1 MLTID
6 DFLEKAGGKIQIFN
20 NFKLQANTD
29 LTSKLTI
36 CIPDMHLLERGPDDD
51 FLDGNPQHEER
62 FLSFLDFLLSVRKT
76 EGDDLE
82 VVQLGDMFDLWQAKW
97 NTNAIVEA
105 YPEVLGL
112 IADIRPIYVVGNHDI
127 DLIRYY
133 EAQKETFGRK
143 PQHFSIVE
151 GNMKI
156 IYEHGFQADIANNQ
170 DSLTGKIG
178 REITVIVG
186 WMEHINPDIDLILSS
201 DWDAI
206 VKTFEKYN
214 MFTPVRDPQG
224 TIKHEYLNFYINRMD
239 KFNREQNNIDLSLA
253 VIGHT
258 HKARLVTLPKDERI
272 FYLMDCGSWVNGG
285 HEIGVISGK
294 DMAVCQWE

>member
-105 YPEVLGL
+105 
-112 IADIRPIYVVGNHDI
+112 
-127 DLIRYY
+127 
-133 EAQKETFGRK
+133 
-143 PQHFSIVE
+143 
-151 GNMKI
+151 
-156 IYEHGFQADIANNQ
+156 
-170 DSLTGKIG
+170 
-178 REITVIVG
+178 
-186 WMEHINPDIDLILSS
+186 
-201 DWDAI
+201 
-206 VKTFEKYN
+206 
-214 MFTPVRDPQG
+214 
-224 TIKHEYLNFYINRMD
+224 
-239 KFNREQNNIDLSLA
+239 
-253 VIGHT
+253 
-258 HKARLVTLPKDERI
+258 
-272 FYLMDCGSWVNGG
+272 
-285 HEIGVISGK
+285 
-294 DMAVCQWE
+294 